1 MFNSRRLRMDSN
13 FTNEVLSRLTSKPWL
28 IPVFSDVHDIC
39 NRIRE
44 IDPTLFIARND
55 LGPNWECHST
65 AHYPHTYAWIVPWK
79 DLDSRVLDKAREN
92 CVERSAEAFAEID
105 EFNRRHEASMQRAFE
120 TRNDNLAREH
130 QKEFAKTAWE
140 VL

>member
-1 MFNSRRLRMDSN
+1 MDSA
-13 FTNEVLSRLTSKPWL
+13 FRNEVLSRLSGKPWL
-28 IPVFSDVHDIC
+28 HPIFDDVHDIC

-44 IDPTLFIARND
+44 IDETLFIARND

-79 DLDSRVLDKAREN
+79 DLDTRVLDKAREN
-92 CVERSAEAFAEID
+92 SVERSAEAFAEID
-105 EFNRRHEASMQRAFE
+105 KFNQRHEAMLARAFD

>member
-1 MFNSRRLRMDSN
+1 MDSA
-13 FTNEVLSRLTSKPWL
+13 FRNEVLSRLSGKDWL
-28 IPVFSDVHDIC
+28 IPIFSDPLDIC

-44 IDPTLFIARND
+44 IDETLFLTRNC
-55 LGPNWECHST
+55 LGPNYEVHST
-65 AHYPHTYAWIVPWK
+65 AHYPHTYAWVVPWK
-79 DLDSRVLDKAREN
+79 DLDTRVLDKAREN
-92 CVERSAEAFAEID
+92 CVERSDVAFAAID
-105 EFNRRHEASMQRAFE
+105 EFNRRHEASMARAFT